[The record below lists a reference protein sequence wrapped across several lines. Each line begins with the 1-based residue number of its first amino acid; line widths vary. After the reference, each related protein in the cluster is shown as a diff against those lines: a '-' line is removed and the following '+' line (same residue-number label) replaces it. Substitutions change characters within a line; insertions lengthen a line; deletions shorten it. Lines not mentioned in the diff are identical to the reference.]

1 MTAYLDLAGFK
12 GLTLMPSSYV
22 DELEVAEP
30 GWLDKQLAYWSS
42 WIDARLA
49 KRYAAPFAS
58 PYPTAVT
65 GWLARLVT
73 LRAML
78 RRGLDANDA
87 QFETYQ
93 GDHDSAKAE
102 VEEAANSETGLFEL
116 PLRADTTTSG
126 ISRGGPLGYSEAS
139 PYVWTDVQR
148 EAGVRE
154 DVAGSGTGG

>member
-1 MTAYLDLAGFK
+1 MSYLDLEGFK

-22 DELEVAEP
+22 DELELAEP
-30 GWLDKQLAYWSS
+30 GWITTQLAYWSS

-49 KRYAAPFAS
+49 KRYAAPFSS
-58 PYPTAVT
+58 PYPVAVT

-93 GDHDSAKAE
+93 GDHDSAKTE

-116 PLRADTTTSG
+116 PLRADTSASG
-126 ISRGGPLGYSEAS
+126 ITRGGPLGYSEAS
-139 PYVWTDVQR
+139 PYVWMDGQR
-148 EAGVRE
+148 ETGVSE
-154 DVAGSGTGG
+154 DMHGSGTGG